1 MEEIR
6 KLLEEEL
13 GSSKMEQIEQYVQ
26 GKRTRLSL
34 ASEIGS
40 SYMDLVDVYMKS
52 IKEETIPMAA
62 KGK

>member
-52 IKEETIPMAA
+52 IEE
-62 KGK
+62 